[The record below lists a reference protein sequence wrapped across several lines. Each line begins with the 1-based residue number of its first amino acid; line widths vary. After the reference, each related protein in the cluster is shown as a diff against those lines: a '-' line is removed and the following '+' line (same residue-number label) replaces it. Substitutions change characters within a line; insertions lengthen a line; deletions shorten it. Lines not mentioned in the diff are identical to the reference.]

1 MFKIGHPHS
10 QVLLFVQVVYL
21 YVHINFSVRDDW
33 IKIPFFSD
41 RIVPMQ
47 IHKQF
52 VRYFRMSF
60 NTAQTIVNLVQP
72 FCKERNFPGGRNV
85 VSVRDKVMMTLNYL
99 GSRDTGFE

>member
-1 MFKIGHPHS
+1 MI
-10 QVLLFVQVVYL
+10 VVEYSKNYL
-21 YVHINFSVRDDW
+21 HVAFSVRDDW
-33 IKIPFFSD
+33 IKIPYFSD

-60 NTAQTIVNLVQP
+60 NTAQTIVNLVKP
-72 FCKERNFPGGRNV
+72 YCKERQYPGGRNIV
-85 VSVRDKVMMTLNYL
+85 AIRDNLMMTMNYP